1 MIRIITSLVAVFTV
15 ASVQSQTSS
24 NQAPK
29 MFIGITI
36 DQLRGDYLEL
46 FQHTFG
52 EKGFKRLFN
61 EGTVYQDVDFGFS
74 NLDAASAIAT
84 IYTGS
89 TPFYH
94 GIVSEKQYS
103 TKKKA
108 ERSIYEDDNYLGNY
122 TSDKLSPKK
131 LRVST
136 VGDELKIASLG
147 SSSVYVF
154 AQDPEQA
161 LSAAGHSANCAYWI
175 ESVLGKWATTT
186 YYKDT
191 HWIVDQEN
199 RNNIYSNQVENLSWK
214 PLMTISHY
222 NAFPYT
228 TNRTSFQHSFA
239 RGAESFD
246 LIKHSPYYN
255 ENVRVTAEKL
265 IEKAELGKRMQ
276 PDFLALTFYAGNYTR
291 AVDKKYSLEIQDIYA
306 RLDNE
311 LGLFFD
317 YIDKNIGL
325 KNVAFVVTST
335 GYYESENAA
344 SYSQD
349 MPDHKFY
356 TDRCEALLNM
366 YLMAIYGKKQWVDGY
381 SNNQIFL
388 NRELIEKDNIN
399 LQEIQEKTADF
410 VFKFTGVQDVAT
422 ADQILR
428 GTASPE
434 MNRYRDAI
442 NKDSS
447 GDVFIEIQPG
457 YQIVRENKAL
467 EKTTKEVIVSPVI
480 FFGYN
485 AKPQKINR
493 TIKATEIAPTI
504 SHILRIRSP
513 NAAKEKVLPE
523 LIQLH

>member
-1 MIRIITSLVAVFTV
+1 MIRIISSLVAVFTV
-15 ASVQSQTSS
+15 ASVQSQTLP

-36 DQLRGDYLEL
+36 DQLRGDYLDL

-61 EGTVYQDVDFGFS
+61 EGTVYQDVDYGFS

-84 IYTGS
+84 LYTGS

-94 GIVSEKQYS
+94 GIVGQKQYS
-103 TKKKA
+103 SKKKA

-122 TSDKLSPKK
+122 TSDKLSPKA

-136 VGDELKIASLG
+136 VADELKVASLG
-147 SSSVYVF
+147 SSSVFVF
-154 AQDPEQA
+154 APDPEQA
-161 LSAAGHSANCAYWI
+161 LSVAGQTANCAYWI

-186 YYKDT
+186 YYKES
-191 HWIVDQEN
+191 HWVVDQEN
-199 RNNIYSNQVENLSWK
+199 RSNIYSNQIENLSWK
-214 PLMTISHY
+214 PFMPVSHY
-222 NAFPYT
+222 TAFPYT
-228 TNRTSFQHSFA
+228 TSKTSFQHSFA
-239 RGAESFD
+239 RGAESFN
-246 LIKHSPYYN
+246 LIKQSPYYN

-265 IEKAELGKRMQ
+265 INKAELGKHLQ
-276 PDFLALTFYAGNYTR
+276 PDFLSLTFYAGNFSR
-291 AVDKKYSLEIQDIYA
+291 AIDKKYSLEIQDTYA
-306 RLDNE
+306 RLDHE

-335 GYYESENAA
+335 GYYDSENVLP
-344 SYSQD
+344 QNLD
-349 MPDHKFY
+349 IPINKFY
-356 TDRCEALLNM
+356 SDRCEALLNM

-388 NRELIEKDNIN
+388 NRELIEKENIN
-399 LQEIQEKTADF
+399 LQEIQDKTADF

-422 ADQILR
+422 SDQIMR
-428 GTASPE
+428 GLASPV
-434 MNRYRDAI
+434 MNRYKDAI
-442 NKDSS
+442 NKDRS
-447 GDVFIEIQPG
+447 GDVFLEIQPG
-457 YQIVRENKAL
+457 YQIVRDNEIL
-467 EKTTKEVIVSPVI
+467 EKTTKEIIVSPVI
-480 FFGYN
+480 FFGYR
-485 AKPQKINR
+485 AKAQKINR

-523 LIQLH
+523 LIQLQ